1 MPVDGPQYP
10 VNLVLRGRSVLVV
23 GAGPVATSKV
33 QGLLDGGADRILVVA
48 PDVTDGLEALAAAP
62 GPDGGPSPVRIERRT
77 YRSPEA
83 AEHRLVVTATSDPAV
98 NHQVFLDGEAHG
110 VWVNSADDP
119 ANCAFT
125 LPARVRQGSLL
136 VTFATGGHAP
146 AVSTWLRRRF
156 EVEFGPEYRA
166 LLDLLSA
173 ERESIKA
180 QGRST
185 EGLAWQE
192 ALDAGL
198 LDLLRA
204 DNPREAR
211 ELLRTC
217 LSSSSV

>member
-23 GAGPVATSKV
+23 GGGPVATQKV
-33 QGLLDGGADRILVVA
+33 EGLLDGGADTVLVVA
-48 PDVTDGLEALAAAP
+48 PEVTAALAALEA
-62 GPDGGPSPVRIERRT
+62 DGLVRVERRP
-77 YRSPEA
+77 YASPEA
-83 AEHRLVVTATSDPAV
+83 ADHRLVVTATSDPAV
-98 NHQVFLDGEAHG
+98 NHQVFVDADAAG

-119 ANCAFT
+119 ANCTFT
-125 LPARVRQGSLL
+125 LPARVRRGSIL
-136 VTFATGGHAP
+136 VTVATGGHSP
-146 AVSTWLRRRF
+146 ALATWLRRRF
-156 EVEFGPEYRA
+156 EAEFGPEYDE
-166 LLDLLSA
+166 LLELLSS

-192 ALDAGL
+192 ALDRGL

-204 DNPREAR
+204 DRHQEAV

-217 LSSSSV
+217 LSSSSG

>member
-23 GAGPVATSKV
+23 GGGPVATQKV
-33 QGLLDGGADRILVVA
+33 EGLLDGGADTVVVVA
-48 PDVTDGLEALAAAP
+48 LQVTDALVALEEQ
-62 GPDGGPSPVRIERRT
+62 GRVRIERRA
-77 YRSPEA
+77 YASPEA
-83 AEHRLVVTATSDPAV
+83 GGHRLVVTATSDPAV
-98 NHQVFLDGEAHG
+98 NRQVFLDADAAG

-125 LPARVRQGSLL
+125 LPARVRRGPLL
-136 VTFATGGHAP
+136 VTIATGGRSP
-146 AVSTWLRRRF
+146 ALATWLRRRF
-156 EVEFGPEYRA
+156 EDEFGPEYDD
-166 LLDLLSA
+166 LVELLSA

-180 QGRST
+180 LGRST

-192 ALDAGL
+192 ALDRGL

-204 DNPREAR
+204 GRHQDAV

-217 LSSSSV
+217 LSSSSG